1 MGTRKI
7 LTILGLGLGLVL
19 WLAQIGAAAMG
30 TAFTYQGGLID
41 ANEPADGLYDLQFRL
56 YDSNDPCDS
65 NQVGSDVNVPDVDVI
80 DGHFTVALDFGSG
93 VFDGNAVWLE
103 VGVRPGDQDDPNVYT
118 LLSPRQELTPVP
130 YSLQTRGIFVDDT
143 RNVGI
148 GTNSPM
154 YKLDIR
160 NGDIALLNNDGT
172 KGFRLQLRADG
183 DFGEG
188 GFPDFNIRSYR
199 TNRNAFTIDEDTGN
213 VGIGYANPGPAKLAI
228 YGNVGIGTSSPGDKL
243 DVDGHINSSQSYK
256 LYGDTV
262 LSGHGARSIFVGED
276 AGTNNTAG
284 DDNSAVGYRALF
296 TNTTGHRNSAMGSY
310 ALRINTGND
319 NSAMGYGALFSNTTG
334 NENSAMGNYALG
346 SNIGGHWN
354 TAMGRGALYSNT
366 TGNENSAMG
375 YGANYFNQEGSKNTM
390 IGYEAGMGTAYHN
403 KSGNVFIGYKAGY
416 NETGSNKI
424 YIANSDVDPP
434 LIYGDFTSGK
444 VGIGTSNPGTRLH
457 VGAPSG
463 DNKVTT
469 FATNDFHAVNH
480 TGSRLLFLMGELSG
494 DTHSSI
500 QAQDQGGISNNNL
513 VLQQFGG
520 NVGIGTTSPLS
531 KLAVGEPSHPGIHSS
546 VFGVWDGPLGTAEG
560 DELALASIGHAGPTN
575 NVALGIRAYRTSS
588 GSTWATEAIGLGM
601 DVDQSV
607 RIGASIWLNSY
618 GNVGIGTPNPSSKL
632 TVRGNILIESESTG
646 APVVELGEGLDYAE
660 GFDVSTG
667 KQEISPGAVL
677 IIDADNP
684 GKLAISD
691 KAYDS
696 KVAGIV
702 AGAKGQGSGVRLGG
716 NEFDYDVALAGRVYC
731 NVDATKTGVEPG
743 DLLTTSA
750 TPGYAMKSTDY
761 ARAQGAILGKAME
774 SIEKGQKGQILVL
787 VTLQ

>member
-1 MGTRKI
+1 MLPNKQKELNI
-7 LTILGLGLGLVL
+7 LILLTAVAVAQVL
-19 WLAQIGAAAMG
+19 CLAQVGQAAPMA

-56 YDSNDPCDS
+56 YDSNDPCDG

-80 DGHFTVALDFGSG
+80 DGDFTVLLDFGSG

-103 VGVRPGDQDDPNVYT
+103 IGVRPGDQDDPNVYT

-160 NGDIALLNNDGT
+160 NGDIALMNSDGT

-188 GFPDFNIRSYR
+188 GFPDFNIRSDR
-199 TNRNAFTIDEDTGN
+199 ENRNAFTIDEDTGN
-213 VGIGYANPGPAKLAI
+213 VGIAYANPGTARLAI
-228 YGNVGIGTSSPGDKL
+228 NGNVGIGT
-243 DVDGHINSSQSYK
+243 
-256 LYGDTV
+256 
-262 LSGHGARSIFVGED
+262 
-276 AGTNNTAG
+276 
-284 DDNSAVGYRALF
+284 
-296 TNTTGHRNSAMGSY
+296 
-310 ALRINTGND
+310 
-319 NSAMGYGALFSNTTG
+319 
-334 NENSAMGNYALG
+334 ENP
-346 SNIGGHWN
+346 
-354 TAMGRGALYSNT
+354 
-366 TGNENSAMG
+366 
-375 YGANYFNQEGSKNTM
+375 
-390 IGYEAGMGTAYHN
+390 
-403 KSGNVFIGYKAGY
+403 
-416 NETGSNKI
+416 
-424 YIANSDVDPP
+424 D
-434 LIYGDFTSGK
+434 
-444 VGIGTSNPGTRLH
+444 TRLH
-457 VGAPSG
+457 VQAPSG
-463 DNKVTT
+463 NNEVTT

-480 TGSRLLFLMGELSG
+480 TGSRLLFLMGEVSG

-546 VFGVWDGPLGTAEG
+546 VFGVWDGPLGTTEG

-618 GNVGIGTPNPSSKL
+618 GNVGIGTPNPNSKL

-667 KQEISPGAVL
+667 QQEISPGAVL

-691 KAYDS
+691 EAYDS

-716 NEFDYDVALAGRVYC
+716 DEFDYDVALAGRVYC
-731 NVDATKTGVEPG
+731 NVDATRTGVEPG

-761 ARAQGAILGKAME
+761 IRAQGAILGKAME
-774 SIEKGQKGQILVL
+774 KLEKGKKGQILVL